1 MPPTL
6 RFALFFIVLALVL
19 YTVGVWSERLTG
31 RLKSRHLVVMWAG
44 LVADVVATALMASL
58 AGGFHLSLHSFA
70 GVLGILL
77 MAFQTV
83 WGTTALARR
92 DEVALARFHRMGIY
106 IWMIW
111 LVAFVSGAIL
121 SSMR

>member
-1 MPPTL
+1 MPPLL
-6 RFALFFIVLALVL
+6 RFALSFIVLALVL
-19 YTVGVWSERLTG
+19 YTVGVWGERLSG
-31 RLKSRHLVVMWAG
+31 RLKLRHLIVMWAG
-44 LVADVVATALMASL
+44 LTADVVATALMARLS
-58 AGGFHLSLHSFA
+58 GGFHLSLHSFA

-77 MAFQTV
+77 MALQTV
-83 WGTTALARR
+83 WGTIALARR
-92 DEVALARFHRMGIY
+92 DEAAMTRFHKMGIY